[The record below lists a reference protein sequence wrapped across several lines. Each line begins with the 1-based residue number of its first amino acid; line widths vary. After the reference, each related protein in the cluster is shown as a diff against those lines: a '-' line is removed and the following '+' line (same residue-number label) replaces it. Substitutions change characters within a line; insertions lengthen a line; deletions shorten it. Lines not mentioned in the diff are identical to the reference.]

1 MKVNTFGRLA
11 LTAGIMAVAASGLVA
26 TPAYADPA
34 TLSATNLVGFGS
46 DTTQDVM
53 QELSTAIGVD
63 KLASFNSTWTSPAAS
78 TVTAR
83 PGGPTN
89 VPRAKGSGDGWK
101 MLQVAE
107 GSLESSSSVGV
118 IDTPST
124 QTANKANTV
133 GQIDY
138 ARASSKQGTAS
149 VTGEYVNIPFATD
162 VVGIAVDPDD
172 AVSKIPLFI
181 GSSTDAADVP
191 SLNSIYRCNAKY
203 VYTSGE
209 NGTGDYVGVGGTD
222 TLPAGALSA
231 SLITPQIP
239 VFGSGTAAFFIK
251 AIFNATDTGS
261 WADTYSCIKRKKV
274 DGTTNIQEHDGGP
287 IDEVTNAIGIYSIGQ
302 WVAQTK
308 TATTGV
314 TNRTSGT
321 TLLSLGAL
329 VSDARVA
336 ATTGADATLKPNAD
350 NWPSALKR
358 LVYNVVPYRKAADA
372 TSPIRAMFVGTSS
385 LVCTNTA
392 SIEKMGFAALTAT
405 QSPADDPTSN
415 ASSCG
420 SINSANRAYSVNGGV
435 AMTTAATVTNKV
447 AVNGSSVVV
456 NNPLTVSVS
465 GGVARHDMGGTVQ
478 ILDAAYGTV
487 GANVLGSA
495 SIGAGQDITADIE
508 VTPTATGST
517 KLYAVFIPKLGGIN
531 VTPMSPVDGATDAS
545 FATITVTNNS
555 STTKMSIRKP
565 ANIGGTV
572 RVVAWINAGGKTAGG
587 TVKLYDGLVANNVVL
602 ATDTLEAGETGAVLN
617 YTQSVTSKTVTAVY
631 DSTSNVEDSTSSSA
645 TVTLSKATPAITIT
659 APPATSTAAVPN
671 GFVAGSG
678 SDWAIARKRAG
689 AGAQNVSVDV
699 LSDLV
704 TSTGHGLTAGTA
716 VYFSGSAT
724 LPAPATATTKYF
736 VLATGLTANAF
747 KVSTTAG
754 GTAVNFTAAGTSVQ
768 VMRDATVVAAG
779 TVTLPA
785 HGLVANDPVYFTGTT
800 LPTGITAGTKYFVKT
815 VPSTS
820 TFTVS
825 NTVGGAAKTFTAVGS
840 AVKVW
845 AVNKAPK
852 VIVTVAATGV
862 ALKPTGSIKVFIGT
876 TSNDVT
882 VAHEITSGSTGLTI
896 GADGTLTATLS
907 KAELWTWINTS
918 GPGTT
923 AQTGTAYLIVQ
934 YAGDGAFN
942 AATTVSKQIKVTP

>member
-34 TLSATNLVGFGS
+34 TLSDTSLVGFGS

-63 KLASFNSTWTSPAAS
+63 KLASFNSTWAAPAAS
-78 TVTAR
+78 TVTVR

-107 GSLESSSSVGV
+107 GSSDSSSSVGV
-118 IDTPST
+118 IDTPAT

-138 ARASSKQGTAS
+138 ARASSKQGTQS
-149 VTGEYVNIPFATD
+149 NTGEYVNIPFATD
-162 VVGIAVDPDD
+162 VVGIAVDSDD

-191 SLNSIYRCNAKY
+191 SLNSIFRCNAKY
-203 VYTSGE
+203 VYTSGA
-209 NGTGDYVGVGGTD
+209 NGTGDYIGVGGTD
-222 TLPAGALSA
+222 TLPAGAGSA
-231 SLITPQIP
+231 SLIAPQIP

-251 AIFNATDTGS
+251 AIFNATDTAS

-274 DGTTNIQEHDGGP
+274 DGTTNIQEHDGSP
-287 IDEVTNAIGIYSIGQ
+287 IDEVDNAIGIYSIGQ

-308 TATTGV
+308 SATTGV
-314 TNRTSGT
+314 VNRTSGT

-336 ATTGADATLKPNAD
+336 PTTGADATLKPNAD

-358 LVYNVVPYRKAADA
+358 LVYNVVPYRKAVDP
-372 TSPIRAMFVGTSS
+372 TSPIRTMFVGTGS

-392 SIEKMGFAALTAT
+392 SIEKMGFAVLTAT

-420 SINSANRAYSVNGGV
+420 SINQANRAYAVNGGV

-447 AVNGSSVVV
+447 AVNGSNVVV
-456 NNPLTVSVS
+456 NNPITVQVS
-465 GGVARHDMGGTVQ
+465 GGVARHDMGGIVQ
-478 ILDAAYGTV
+478 ILDAAHGSV
-487 GANVLGSA
+487 GANVLGTA
-495 SIGAGQDITADIE
+495 TIAAGQDISADIA

-531 VTPMSPVDGATDAS
+531 VTPMSPVDGVTDAS
-545 FATITVTNNS
+545 FATITVVNNS
-555 STTKMSIRKP
+555 STTKLSVRKP
-565 ANIGGTV
+565 TSIGGNV
-572 RVVAWINAGGKTAGG
+572 RVVAWIDAGGATTGG
-587 TVKLYDGLVANNVVL
+587 TVTLYEGSVSGAVL
-602 ATDTLEAGETGAVLN
+602 ATDTIAAGEKAAVLN
-617 YTQSVTSKTVTAVY
+617 YTQSVTSKTIVAVY
-631 DSTSNVEDSTSSSA
+631 DSTSNFEDSTSSSA
-645 TVTLSKATPAITIT
+645 TVTLSKATPVITLT
-659 APPATSTAAVPN
+659 APAATSTVAAPN

-678 SDWAIARKRAG
+678 ADWAIARKRVGVG
-689 AGAQNVSVDV
+689 ARDV
-699 LSDLV
+699 TINPTNDQISL
-704 TSTGHGLTAGTA
+704 TGHGLAVGAA
-716 VYFSGSAT
+716 VYFSGSGAF
-724 LPAPATATTKYF
+724 PAPVTSGTTKYF
-736 VLATGLTANAF
+736 VKTVVSANAF
-747 KVSTTAG
+747 TVSTTSG
-754 GTAVNFTAAGTSVQ
+754 GTLVNFTVAGTSVQ
-768 VMRDATVVAAG
+768 IMSDATVVAAG
-779 TVTLPA
+779 TFTVPA
-785 HGLVANDPVYFTGTT
+785 HRLVANDPVYFTGTT
-800 LPTGITAGTKYFVKT
+800 LPSGITAGTKYFVKAAPT
-815 VPSTS
+815 AN

-825 NTVGGAAKTFTAVGS
+825 NTAGGAAKTFTTLGS

-845 AVNKAPK
+845 TVNKAPK
-852 VIVTVAATGV
+852 VTVTVAAPGV
-862 ALKPTGSIKVFIGT
+862 SLKPTGSIKVFIGT
-876 TSNDVT
+876 TSNDV
-882 VAHEITSGSTGLTI
+882 VASREITSASTGLTI
-896 GADGTLTATLS
+896 AANGTLTATLS

-923 AQTGTAYLIVQ
+923 TQIGTAYLIVQ

-942 AATTVSKQIKVTP
+942 AATTVSQKIKVTP